1 MRAILLT
8 AIAAAILAGAAQ
20 AQGFDPA
27 TVFKQFDTN
36 GDGSISREEWA
47 AAGRPAERF
56 ALYDTNK
63 DDKISPEELA
73 VAIQNMMKAQ
83 GAGG

>member
-1 MRAILLT
+1 MRSVIF
-8 AIAAAILAGAAQ
+8 AAAAAALLAGAAQ

-36 GDGSISREEWA
+36 GDGSISKEEWA

-56 ALYDTNK
+56 ALVDTNK

-73 VAIQNMMKAQ
+73 TAIQNMMKAQ